1 MKAKASE
8 VALLALP
15 LGALLLHVAFAQGY
29 GYFRDE
35 FYYLACAD
43 HLAWGYVDHPPLSV
57 ALLFVARGLLG
68 DSLLAIRLL
77 PALAHALT
85 VWLAGAMAREL
96 GGSRFA
102 RAMAMTA
109 TLIAPEY
116 LSLGSVYSMNA
127 FDVLIWAASAWVLM
141 RLLKQDRP
149 GLWAVLGLLLGLGL
163 LNKISVLWLGAG
175 LAVGLALA
183 RRDLLRRPGPWIA
196 AAIALL
202 LFLPH
207 LLWQLREG
215 WPTLEF
221 IRNATGQKMAGIGAL
236 EFTLAQV
243 MNLHP
248 LTFPIWL
255 AGLVFLLATRAG
267 RPFRPLGILYL
278 VVFALLVVNQKSRTG
293 YLAPAYTML
302 FSAGS
307 VVVAGLLERR
317 GSRVARPTI
326 LAGLI
331 VGGALTAPL
340 AMPVLPVESYIRYAR
355 LLGQTPST
363 EEKKEIG
370 ALPQFFADMQGWDRM
385 VAAVARA
392 YRALPEEDRAR
403 VGIFASNYGEAGA
416 IDLLGRRLGLP
427 AAVSGHNNYWHWG
440 PRGHSGDPLLVLVP
454 SRERLDAIFE
464 SVEQVETI
472 ECGHC
477 MSYENHRPVFLCRR
491 PRVSLVE
498 LWPQVKHYD

>member
-1 MKAKASE
+1 MKARSAT
-8 VALLALP
+8 ADLYALP
-15 LGALLLHVAFAQGY
+15 LFALLLHLGFAEGY

-35 FYYLACAD
+35 LYYLACAD

-57 ALLFVARGLLG
+57 ALLYAVRSLLG
-68 DSLLAIRLL
+68 DSLPAIRLL
-77 PALAHALT
+77 PALAHAFT
-85 VWLAGAMAREL
+85 VLLAGLMAREL
-96 GGSRFA
+96 GGACHA
-102 RAMAMTA
+102 RALAMVA

-127 FDVLIWAASAWVLM
+127 FDVLIWAASAWLLM
-141 RLLKQDRP
+141 RLLAEDRP
-149 GLWAVLGLLLGLGL
+149 GLWPVLGLLLGLGL

-175 LAVGLALA
+175 LAVGLVLA
-183 RRDLLRRPGPWIA
+183 RRDLLRRPGPWTA

-236 EFTLAQV
+236 DFALAQI

-255 AGLVFLLATRAG
+255 AGLVFLLGARA
-267 RPFRPLGILYL
+267 FRPLGILYL

-317 GSRVARPTI
+317 GPRVALPAI

-331 VGGALTAPL
+331 VGGTLTAPL
-340 AMPVLPVESYIRYAR
+340 AMPVLPVEGSIRYAR
-355 LLGQTPST
+355 MLGQTPST

-392 YRALPEEDRAR
+392 YRALPEDDRAR

-440 PRGHSGDPLLVLVP
+440 PRDHSGDPLLVLTP
-454 SRERLDAIFE
+454 SRERLDALFE
-464 SVEQVETI
+464 SVEQVETV

-477 MSYENHRPVFLCRR
+477 MPYENHRPVFLCRR
-491 PRVSLVE
+491 PRVRLPD
-498 LWPQVKHYD
+498 LWPQLKHYD